1 MEENEGF
8 RIVRKGYDTEEV
20 DEYIH
25 QLEEKYERE
34 IDTLQKRVRQRD
46 KTISALQQE
55 IENKNREIDD
65 VRKEY
70 QPYMDN
76 AQKITDLILETRID
90 MDRKRKDAD
99 EEVAKMRREAEEE
112 VSKIRRDAGSEAQ
125 SALSSATAEA
135 QRIRQEAEIEAKQ
148 RVVDVQHEID
158 ARIEEGERRYVQIQ
172 DNFNEMTEKFNQMQ
186 KFFVRSYREI
196 YQIGQ
201 GMPASPAQIS
211 VRYPKENLHGMDAP
225 VDMERVLEE
234 DDYARSVTGE
244 DDEKPF
250 GGRVIY
256 ADENE
261 DEEETVS
268 GQDVGP
274 EVTEPESEEEAQED
288 MNEAPVAEQAERPD
302 GAADDAEP
310 AVEDDEDEDDDVEDT
325 EEASPDDH
333 QAEDDTE
340 EPVKEEAP
348 SSGEDNGNMY
358 YPGNEDG
365 DDDIR
370 RRLGQIV
377 FSDDESDNDLADNDE
392 SVGDYEE

>member
-1 MEENEGF
+1 MLEREDLYRRLASNLQ
-8 RIVRKGYDTEEV
+8 R
-20 DEYIH
+20 
-25 QLEEKYERE
+25 LEERNPDLSILLNLLDGWLDRY
-34 IDTLQKRVRQRD
+34 
-46 KTISALQQE
+46 ISTVTSPASASAANVTVSE
-55 IENKNREIDD
+55 A
-65 VRKEY
+65 KEAK
-70 QPYMDN
+70 P
-76 AQKITDLILETRID
+76 AAE
-90 MDRKRKDAD
+90 A
-99 EEVAKMRREAEEE
+99 EVSKSRREA
-112 VSKIRRDAGSEAQ
+112 GGEAQ

-148 RVVDVQHEID
+148 RVVEVQREID

-211 VRYPKENLHGMDAP
+211 VRYPKENLRGMDAP

-256 ADENE
+256 ADESE
-261 DEEETVS
+261 DEEEAVS
-268 GQDVGP
+268 GQD
-274 EVTEPESEEEAQED
+274 PESEVTDPEPEYEEEPVSEANDAGESAGGPAED
-288 MNEAPVAEQAERPD
+288 RDEVADDTEEPS
-302 GAADDAEP
+302 AADD
-310 AVEDDEDEDDDVEDT
+310 EDDEEDDDVEDA
-325 EEASPDDH
+325 EEASPDDP
-333 QAEDDTE
+333 QADDDAG
-340 EPVKEEAP
+340 EPAKEEAP

-358 YPGNEDG
+358 YPGGEDG
-365 DDDIR
+365 DDDVR